1 MSITFIDL
9 FAGIGG
15 FRIALERAGA
25 QCVFSSEIDKFARQ
39 VYQVNFNEEPAGD
52 ITQIKEQDIPA
63 HDVLCGGFPCQ
74 SFSTVGKRK
83 GFSDPR
89 GTLFFDILR
98 IAKHHQP
105 KILFLE
111 NVKGLLCHNDGDTF
125 ETIRNSLTEIG
136 YTVHWKVL
144 SATMFGLP
152 QRRDRLFIVAIRKD
166 INKSFT
172 FPIGSLTNTKLKDIV
187 EKNVEAKYF
196 LSENRNNFIL
206 KKRASGNCRYGY
218 HLIATNQ
225 FVYCLLTSKYEHNLI
240 VDNTTPIG
248 LFNNIKAKE
257 SLDNVIN
264 QQNVRRLTPKEYARL
279 QGFPEDFKVP
289 IVNKHAYRLFGN
301 AVAVPVVEAIFTEIQ
316 KIL

>member
-111 NVKGLLCHNDGDTF
+111 NVKGLLGHNDGDTF